1 MNTTFFFVLINL
13 KFLKQE
19 SASTSY
25 MWYSESEDSR
35 VEGIM
40 EELSK
45 QNNFSKD
52 LTVRQ
57 KFFINT

>member
-52 LTVRQ
+52 LTV
-57 KFFINT
+57 

>member
-1 MNTTFFFVLINL
+1 
-13 KFLKQE
+13 
-19 SASTSY
+19 

-52 LTVRQ
+52 LTVRL
-57 KFFINT
+57 KNFTNASSSFFFLKTTSRLLKY